1 MSSMVGVRPGAP
13 SGRQPLDL
21 AALKRTAIELSNR
34 VRRPGLVT
42 RFTVIGA
49 TMALLVATTLAGLI
63 ETRLTE
69 HIMDLTLAR
78 AVDQVELGILT
89 HVERD
94 DFTPPFPPERLADL
108 ASRLDPHMSDLI
120 ATRSGVLRLHV
131 FALDG
136 TVIYSDLAAKRGQ
149 ATPLTALLGDA
160 LGGRP
165 GTMVSALT
173 SAENADLKARHDA
186 AYEVYVPFVVDGNV
200 VGAYEIYADL
210 APVRPIRQLVWIAV
224 VGGFIILFLSLF
236 AVVRNAGAYHP
247 APADRAG
254 AADPPERG
262 AVPLA
267 GRQHRRRHRHPGRD
281 RHGPVR
287 QPAGRA
293 RLGPLPRQP
302 ARPEPGGAG
311 A

>member
-1 MSSMVGVRPGAP
+1 M
-13 SGRQPLDL
+13 DL
-21 AALKRTAIELSNR
+21 AALRRAVLDGIEH
-34 VRRPGLVT
+34 VRRPGLVA

-236 AVVRNAGAYHP
+236 AVVRNAGAFIRRQQVEREQLIRQNEERFRSLVGNTADVIAILDESATARYVSPP
-247 APADRAG
+247 AERAWG
-254 AADPPERG
+254 RSPTSLLGLNLVGLVHEEDGSAAR
-262 AVPLA
+262 
-267 GRQHRRRHRHPGRD
+267 
-281 RHGPVR
+281 
-287 QPAGRA
+287 
-293 RLGPLPRQP
+293 
-302 ARPEPGGAG
+302 
-311 A
+311 